1 MESSPAISRIVFRT
15 GQLASLLAVLHRYA
29 AVFYQIAQILSGL
42 EAISAPA
49 TPSTRLDDETREAVL
64 ANIRKISNLSG
75 QVGLSLSVKH
85 ADRVLSNHKTSLTA
99 GQLKEAVVQLQ
110 DRMRDE
116 LDNVYFL
123 HVPFEK
129 ARVYYNPHPFG
140 EAVSNKFP
148 RAITDM
154 QEASKCL
161 ALARYTA
168 CVFHLMRVMEIGVQH
183 LGKKL
188 KIPDTHEKEWQAIL
202 NSVNGAL
209 RRMSNPPTPLTSRK
223 KAVRDRYAKAAA
235 HLENVKNAWR
245 NNVMHPKASYT
256 AEEAEEVFQAVKT
269 YMQHLATIL

>member
-1 MESSPAISRIVFRT
+1 MPRISQ
-15 GQLASLLAVLHRYA
+15 GLLVGLLVVLHRYA
-29 AVFYQIAQILSGL
+29 RVFYQIGEILFGL
-42 EAISAPA
+42 AAIGAAGGSQNLER
-49 TPSTRLDDETREAVL
+49 SQHQYVLD
-64 ANIRKISNLSG
+64 NFRKITNLCG
-75 QVGLSLSVKH
+75 PVGLSLSVKH
-85 ADRVLSNHKTSLTA
+85 AERVLSNHQTA
-99 GQLKEAVVQLQ
+99 ITHAELKDAVFQLQ
-110 DRMRDE
+110 DRIRDE
-116 LDNVYFL
+116 LDSVYFL

-129 ARVYYNPHPFG
+129 ARIYYNAHPFG

-168 CVFHLMRVMEIGVQH
+168 CVFHLMRVMEIGVQY

-188 KIPDTHEKEWQAIL
+188 KLPNTHDKEWQTIL
-202 NSVNGAL
+202 NGVNGAL
-209 RRMSNPPTPLTSRK
+209 RRMSSPPTPLTARK
-223 KAVRDRYAKAAA
+223 KATRDKYAKAAA

-256 AEEAEEVFQAVKT
+256 PEESEEVFRAVST